1 MRHTSGLHHQESASE
16 PNLFDFVPKSVWREV
31 YRGRWAE
38 LRVVQKAEFIVEVVF
53 FGLFIGGLTFG
64 SYREGNVLSLMV
76 WFGLAWLVLGGFF
89 FLLSRF
95 VR

>member
-1 MRHTSGLHHQESASE
+1 MRHTDRIHSQLSTTE
-16 PNLFDFVPKSVWREV
+16 PNLFDFVPKQVWREV

-38 LRVVQKAEFIVEVVF
+38 LGAVQKAEFIVEVIF
-53 FGLFIGGLTFG
+53 FVLLIGGLSYA
-64 SYREGNVLSLMV
+64 SYREGNVLSLMM
-76 WFGLAWLVLGGFF
+76 WFGGGWLVLGGFF